1 MLDVFFKCFP
11 GSESCGGFSTKPIHN
26 KPVQNKPANL
36 FYLNTTFFICEMMEL
51 LVKSLNLFSFFKQW
65 KLRTVN
71 WFMAWSCRRKKG
83 FSCWSFSRTLEMM
96 ILRRWSLLQRSYT
109 SKSQSWLRLLPSE
122 KPESKRKM
130 VGIKESVN
138 KEMDEEQQK
147 EIKKLEL
154 KVSLNSGKK
163 VSGKILKDIV
173 CNRKFKDC

>member
-1 MLDVFFKCFP
+1 M
-11 GSESCGGFSTKPIHN
+11 
-26 KPVQNKPANL
+26 
-36 FYLNTTFFICEMMEL
+36 
-51 LVKSLNLFSFFKQW
+51 
-65 KLRTVN
+65 
-71 WFMAWSCRRKKG
+71 
-83 FSCWSFSRTLEMM
+83 
-96 ILRRWSLLQRSYT
+96 
-109 SKSQSWLRLLPSE
+109 LPSE